1 MNVSRLRPASAEERK
16 RDRKGKREEGS
27 REKERESNGCGCGK
41 QFVCA
46 LLLMEMDQII
56 SSQGESPA
64 YLLEMQFQLI
74 SS

>member
-1 MNVSRLRPASAEERK
+1 MNVSRLRPASAEERERERGNETK
-16 RDRKGKREEGS
+16 AAEKKREQWL
-27 REKERESNGCGCGK
+27 RLW
-41 QFVCA
+41 QTICA

-56 SSQGESPA
+56 SSQGESSA